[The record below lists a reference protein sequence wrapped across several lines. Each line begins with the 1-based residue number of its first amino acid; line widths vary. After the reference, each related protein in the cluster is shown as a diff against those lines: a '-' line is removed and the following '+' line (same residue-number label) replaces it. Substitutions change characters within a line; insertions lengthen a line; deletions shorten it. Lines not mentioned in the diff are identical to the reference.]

1 MKSIMTA
8 SSAVPV
14 NLSAAGRV
22 TLPGRATLPQ
32 SLGDP
37 QPATLERRFLTG
49 PAHGLPPSRLPTGA
63 PPARLETRPTGLFA
77 AGGRWLALAL
87 LAGFTFTVQAQTT
100 AVATA
105 LVSDGIVTSITVMY
119 GGSGYSEPPV
129 VTLVG
134 GGGSGATAE
143 ALVTNGVVTQINV
156 LTPGSGYTIPPEVV
170 ISAPV
175 VVPPLLA
182 MQMIPRVTIN
192 GLPGD
197 TNQIETANSPD
208 AAIWLPLATVVLTN
222 NTQEWYDLLSPPGA
236 WRFYRAVLLGSGS
249 KPTPG
254 LRFVWLPAGQFFMG
268 SPATEV
274 DRRSDEDPQTH
285 VTLSRGF
292 YLGRYEVT
300 QGEYLSVI
308 GSNPSYFTGDTNR
321 PVDQVI
327 WSEATNYC
335 AQLSAQERL
344 AGRLPAGWAY
354 RLPTEAEWEYA
365 SRCGSTNRF
374 SYGDDLGYTQLGNYA
389 WYTASSDSASHTVG
403 GKLPNR
409 WGLYDMSGNV
419 WEWCSDWFGTY
430 PGGSVTDPQGSVLG
444 SGGRVA
450 RGCGWDG
457 DAYYCRSAQRGS
469 YVPEFRISTFGF
481 RVVLAPGQ

>member
-1 MKSIMTA
+1 MKTNQTENQTRRPA
-8 SSAVPV
+8 SPITD
-14 NLSAAGRV
+14 SAALPMRHSCWSADKNVGEDGR
-22 TLPGRATLPQ
+22 GRNTPTRMSALLR
-32 SLGDP
+32 SLG
-37 QPATLERRFLTG
+37 T
-49 PAHGLPPSRLPTGA
+49 
-63 PPARLETRPTGLFA
+63 
-77 AGGRWLALAL
+77 LALAL
-87 LAGFTFTVQAQTT
+87 LLAGFTLASQAQTT

-105 LVSDGIVTSITVMY
+105 LVSGGIVTSITVMD

-134 GGGSGATAE
+134 GSGSGATAE
-143 ALVTNGVVTQINV
+143 ALVTGGVVTQINV
-156 LTPGSGYTIPPEVV
+156 LTPGSGYTTPPEVV
-170 ISAPV
+170 VSAPV

-182 MQMIPRVTIN
+182 MEMIPRVTLK

-197 TNQIETANSPD
+197 TNQIETADSPD
-208 AAIWLPLATVVLTN
+208 APVWTPLALVVLTN
-222 NTQEWYDLLSPPGA
+222 NTQQWYDLVSPPGA
-236 WRFYRAVLLGSGS
+236 WRFYRAVLLGSGG

-254 LRFVWLPAGQFFMG
+254 PRFVWLPAGQFTMG

-274 DRRSDEDPQTH
+274 DRGSDEGPQTR
-285 VTLSRGF
+285 VTLTRGF

-321 PVDQVI
+321 PVEQVN
-327 WSEATNYC
+327 WTEANNYC
-335 AQLSAQERL
+335 AQLTVRERT

-374 SYGDDLGYTQLGNYA
+374 SYGDDPGYAQLGNNA
-389 WYTASSDSASHTVG
+389 WYNSNSAGASHTVG

-430 PGGSVTDPQGSVLG
+430 PGGNVTDPSGAVSGSYRVIR
-444 SGGRVA
+444 GG
-450 RGCGWDG
+450 GWGHTADR
-457 DAYYCRSAQRGS
+457 CRSAER
-469 YVPEFRISTFGF
+469 YVSGPSNRYYIFGF
-481 RVVLAPGQ
+481 RLVLAPGQ